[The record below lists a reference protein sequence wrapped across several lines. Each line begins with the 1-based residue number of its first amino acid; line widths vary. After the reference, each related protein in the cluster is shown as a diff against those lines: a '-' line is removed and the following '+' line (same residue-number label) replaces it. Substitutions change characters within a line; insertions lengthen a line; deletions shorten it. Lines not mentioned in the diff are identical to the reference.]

1 MPHDGGHMA
10 PHLLAGETVV
20 ATERQHVAVLVPTTL
35 VALVCLAVPLVLI
48 QLIPTRVGSA
58 NVSGAK
64 VIADVVVAVV
74 VVGWFLLR
82 LLRWRF
88 QTYTLTSHRIVLA
101 RGVVSR
107 VTESIALDRIQDT
120 VVRRPLADRL
130 IGAGSLE
137 IQSAGR
143 DGTEILRLV
152 PRPDRFYTQ
161 ILQAIED
168 YRHLAAYPAGE
179 AGPDRYGPAAPA
191 PAPPGG
197 GGGV

>member
-1 MPHDGGHMA
+1 MA
-10 PHLLAGETVV
+10 PHLLEGETVV
-20 ATERQHVAVLVPTTL
+20 ATERQHVAVLVPAAV

-48 QLIPTRVGSA
+48 QLVPARVGSA

-64 VIADVVVAVV
+64 AIADAVVAVV
-74 VVGWFLLR
+74 VVGWLLLR
-82 LLRWRF
+82 VLRWRC

-130 IGAGSLE
+130 IGAGSVE

-168 YRHLAAYPAGE
+168 YRHLLAYPAGE
-179 AGPDRYGPAAPA
+179 TEPAAYGTTA
-191 PAPPGG
+191 TPAPPGG
-197 GGGV
+197 AGGV

>member
-1 MPHDGGHMA
+1 MT

-20 ATERQHVAVLVPTTL
+20 ATERQHVAVLVPAAV
-35 VALVCLAVPLVLI
+35 VAVVCLGVLLVLI
-48 QLIPTRVGSA
+48 QLVPDRVSSA

-64 VIADVVVAVV
+64 AIADAVVAVV

-168 YRHLAAYPAGE
+168 YRHLTAYPAGE
-179 AGPDRYGPAAPA
+179 AGLAPYGTAPA

-197 GGGV
+197 AGGV